1 MSKRE
6 QVNAI
11 VNRHIA
17 RVMTELTEMGAPEDL
32 SDHVKSRLQWLRSDL
47 YKFNSTNDNKGVN
60 NVRETGMDQTA

>member
-17 RVMTELTEMGAPEDL
+17 RIMTDLTEMGVPTLL
-32 SDHVKSRLQWLRSDL
+32 SEAIKSRLQWLRSDL